1 MKLAEALQERADLV
15 RKINELSVRIRQNV
29 LVQQGEEPGEDP
41 NAMFEELKAAVD
53 RLETVIRQINFSNCK
68 HRVGG
73 RTLTEIIARKDTLKM
88 LYNAHRDALSAAT
101 QSTSR
106 ARGTEIKIIPVV
118 DVKALRR
125 ESDEIAK
132 EIRMLDNTL
141 QQANWNFDLIED

>member
-1 MKLAEALQERADLV
+1 MKLAEALQERADLN
-15 RKINELSVRIRQNV
+15 RKIDELGRRIRQNV
-29 LVQQGEEPGEDP
+29 LVQQGEKPNEDP

-73 RTLTEIIARKDTLKM
+73 KTLTEIIARKDTLKM

-106 ARGTEIKIIPVV
+106 ARGTEIKILPVV
-118 DVKALRR
+118 DVKALRKAT
-125 ESDEIAK
+125 DEIAK

-141 QQANWNFDLIED
+141 QQANWKFDLIED

>member
-1 MKLAEALQERADLV
+1 MKLAEALQERADLN
-15 RKINELSVRIRQNV
+15 RKIDELGRRIRQNV
-29 LVQQGEEPGEDP
+29 LVQQGDKPNEDP

-73 RTLTEIIARKDTLKM
+73 KTLTEIIARKDTLKM

-106 ARGTEIKIIPVV
+106 ARGTEIKILPVV

-125 ESDEIAK
+125 ETDEIAK
-132 EIRMLDNTL
+132 EIRTLDNTL

>member
-1 MKLAEALQERADLV
+1 MKLAEALQERADLN
-15 RKINELSVRIRQNV
+15 RKIDELGRRIRQNF
-29 LVQQGEEPGEDP
+29 LVQQGEKPNEDP

-106 ARGTEIKIIPVV
+106 ARGTEIKILPVV

-125 ESDEIAK
+125 ETDEIAK
-132 EIRMLDNTL
+132 EIRMLDNAL
-141 QQANWNFDLIED
+141 QQANWTFDLIED

>member
-1 MKLAEALQERADLV
+1 MKLAEALQERADLN
-15 RKINELSVRIRQNV
+15 RKIDELDRRIRQNV
-29 LVQQGEEPGEDP
+29 LVQQGEKPNEDP
-41 NAMFEELKAAVD
+41 NVMFEELKRAVE

-68 HRVGG
+68 HRAGG

-106 ARGTEIKIIPVV
+106 ARGTEIKILPVV

-125 ESDEIAK
+125 ETDEIAK
-132 EIRMLDNTL
+132 EIIVTSSLPICARSLCSPMP
-141 QQANWNFDLIED
+141 

>member
-1 MKLAEALQERADLV
+1 MKLAEALQERADLN
-15 RKINELSVRIRQNV
+15 RKIDELGRRIRQNV
-29 LVQQGEEPGEDP
+29 LVQQGEKPNEDP

-106 ARGTEIKIIPVV
+106 ARGTEIKILPVV

-125 ESDEIAK
+125 ETDEIAK
-132 EIRMLDNTL
+132 EIRMLDNAL

>member
-1 MKLAEALQERADLV
+1 MKLAEALQERADLN
-15 RKINELSVRIRQNV
+15 RKIDELDRRIRQNV
-29 LVQQGEEPGEDP
+29 LVQQGEKPNEDP
-41 NAMFEELKAAVD
+41 NSMFEELKAAVD

-106 ARGTEIKIIPVV
+106 ARGTEIKILPVV

-125 ESDEIAK
+125 ETDEIAK
-132 EIRMLDNTL
+132 EIRMLDNAL

>member
-1 MKLAEALQERADLV
+1 MKLAEALQERADLN
-15 RKINELSVRIRQNV
+15 RKIDELGRRIRQNV
-29 LVQQGEEPGEDP
+29 LVQQGEKPNEDP

-53 RLETVIRQINFSNCK
+53 RLETVIQQINFSNCK

-106 ARGTEIKIIPVV
+106 ARGTEIKILPVV

-125 ESDEIAK
+125 ETDEIAK
-132 EIRMLDNTL
+132 EIRTLDNTL

>member
-1 MKLAEALQERADLV
+1 MKLAEALQERADLN
-15 RKINELSVRIRQNV
+15 RKIDELSRRIRQNV
-29 LVQQGEEPGEDP
+29 LVQQGEKPNEDP
-41 NAMFEELKAAVD
+41 NAMLEELKAAVD

>member
-1 MKLAEALQERADLV
+1 MKLAEALQERADLN
-15 RKINELSVRIRQNV
+15 RKIDELGRRIRQNV
-29 LVQQGEEPGEDP
+29 LVQQGEKPNEDP

-73 RTLTEIIARKDTLKM
+73 KTLTEIIARKDTLKM

-106 ARGTEIKIIPVV
+106 ARGTEIKILPVV
-118 DVKALRR
+118 DVKALRKAT
-125 ESDEIAK
+125 DEIAK